1 MEFSQFEY
9 VVNEQRCDYKDLKKG
24 MGYESILGAIVLPV
38 SLVESGSIYSEIPKT
53 LCESS

>member
-24 MGYESILGAIVLPV
+24 MGYDTWSYRFT
-38 SLVESGSIYSEIPKT
+38 S
-53 LCESS
+53 